1 MKLVKKLMESI
12 REYKTAS
19 ILTPVYV
26 TVEVIMEVLIPFVM
40 ASLIDKGIEAGS
52 MSVIWKYGIILLVLA
67 MIALAFGSMA
77 GHQASIASC
86 GLAQNLR
93 KDMYYRIQNFSF
105 SNIDKFSTA
114 SIVTRLTTDVT
125 NVQNAYQM
133 LIRVAVRAPIMMIF
147 AMIMS
152 FTINVKISLIFLA
165 TIPVLGFILI
175 WLAQHVHPY
184 FERVFNTYDRLNEVV
199 QENLHGVRVV
209 KSFIREEHEDQ
220 KFGKISKKIYVD
232 FAKAE
237 KMLAF
242 NMPAMMC
249 AINVCLLAVA
259 WIGAKAIIVSGNT
272 PGIAGGMTTGEL
284 MSLFSYAIQILMC
297 LMMISMVF
305 VMVIIARSSA
315 ERIVEILTEESDIQ
329 NKENPVTEVP
339 DGSIE
344 FENVAFSY
352 AKKADKPV
360 LDNINLKINSGET
373 IGIIGGTGSSKSSL
387 VQLIPRLYDVTSG
400 EVKVGGVDVRD
411 YDLET
416 LRDSVAMVLQKNTL
430 FSGTMLDNLKWGDEN
445 ASMTELEEVC
455 KIACVDEFIDRLQDG
470 YQTEMGQGGVNVS
483 GGQKQRLCI
492 ARAILK
498 KPKVLILD
506 DSTSAVDT
514 ATESR
519 IREGLAEKLPDMTKI
534 IIAQRISS
542 VRHADQIIILDGGRV
557 SGIGTHESLL
567 ASNRIYQ
574 EIYESQKEGADL

>member
-249 AINVCLLAVA
+249 AINVCLLAIA

-373 IGIIGGTGSSKSSL
+373 IGIIGGTGSGKSSM
-387 VQLIPRLYDVTSG
+387 VNLIPRFYDCSSG
-400 EVKVGGVDVRD
+400 AVYVDGRNVCT
-411 YDLET
+411 YGLTE
-416 LRDSVAMVLQKNTL
+416 LRDKIGVVPQKSVL
-430 FSGTMLDNLKWGDEN
+430 FAGTIRSNMQWGKPDATDEEIFAALEIAQAKDVVSKKEKGLD
-445 ASMTELEEVC
+445 TEVE
-455 KIACVDEFIDRLQDG
+455 
-470 YQTEMGQGGVNVS
+470 QGGKNFS
-483 GGQKQRLCI
+483 GGQRQRLTI
-492 ARAILK
+492 ARALVKQPEI
-498 KPKVLILD
+498 LILD
-506 DSTSAVDT
+506 DSSSALDFATDAALRMAIGSMKHKPTLFIVSQRTSAIQYAD
-514 ATESR
+514 
-519 IREGLAEKLPDMTKI
+519 KI
-534 IIAQRISS
+534 VVLDDGS
-542 VRHADQIIILDGGRV
+542 VV
-557 SGIGTHESLL
+557 GIGTHEELM
-567 ASNRIYQ
+567 NTCEVYR
-574 EIYESQKEGADL
+574 EIYDSQYKRTK